1 MRFPHTAPK
10 PARGHIANVIR
21 EIWVH
26 RPNAEWNWKLLER
39 RGWRIRILLHLP
51 RDAREVVGQLGGAV
65 RKPVPF
71 FYCQIP
77 APVADLDVALEKT
90 YVGERLSKLV
100 SYTDGFFGA
109 SRDVIVRA
117 VGEGAALLLRVLLF
131 LGIWC
136 GEDCVVWDVGRGEF
150 DLGLLL
156 LSNINRGSVCAESI
170 LDILFVQLVD
180 GGGDR
185 AQGGEYGV

>member
-1 MRFPHTAPK
+1 M
-10 PARGHIANVIR
+10 
-21 EIWVH
+21 
-26 RPNAEWNWKLLER
+26 
-39 RGWRIRILLHLP
+39 
-51 RDAREVVGQLGGAV
+51 VGQLGGAV

-71 FYCQIP
+71 FCCQIP

-90 YVGERLSKLV
+90 HVGERLSKLV

-117 VGEGAALLLRVLLF
+117 VGEGAALLLWVLLF

-136 GEDCVVWDVGRGEF
+136 GEDCVIWDVGRGEF

-156 LSNINRGSVCAESI
+156 LSNISRGSVCAEGI
-170 LDILFVQLVD
+170 LDILFV
-180 GGGDR
+180 
-185 AQGGEYGV
+185 